1 MNPNLAIIEV
11 DSVKLYPSINLSAH
25 IPTDNVEINKKKTI
39 TINEKN
45 SNKKSIC
52 IQSSKSLPSI
62 IRTINLNSNE
72 EYSSK
77 KKKLGSYMKVF
88 DGEMNT
94 SYQMNPNMAIEE
106 KLSKLNSSDRLDKIR
121 RLRNFKMGT
130 APRIKDMKFRDYVRL
145 II

>member
-1 MNPNLAIIEV
+1 MDLSEASFGTIQIKVLTTPQINHK
-11 DSVKLYPSINLSAH
+11 SSI
-25 IPTDNVEINKKKTI
+25 DNDDKNSTKKNI
-39 TINEKN
+39 TI
-45 SNKKSIC
+45 
-52 IQSSKSLPSI
+52 QLSKSLPSI
-62 IRTINLNSNE
+62 IRTINLNSDE
-72 EYSSK
+72 EYSAK
-77 KKKLGSYMKVF
+77 KNKLGSYMKVF

-106 KLSKLNSSDRLDKIR
+106 KLSKLSSSDRLDKIK